1 MELMALIQQLNQG
14 KHLANQLRTH
24 LHPSSSSHAIHL
36 IDQILRSYDN
46 ALVSLAPAAALKSTP
61 VPTKKRKVM
70 PKWSEQVKVASA
82 SASASAVEGPLHDGF
97 SWRKY
102 GQKDIL
108 GSKFPRGYFRCSH
121 RFTLGCKA
129 TKQVQKSDNDP
140 TIYEVTYKGTHTCN
154 RPLHSKTQQQQ
165 LQKPSLPYP
174 MPPKQEQRPHDDEPS
189 CQSFSPEVAAIH
201 VKSETFDDI
210 DIDNGF
216 SRPLRPP
223 SLLFESEVQDDDQSP
238 FRENE
243 WFGLCC
249 DFETGVV
256 SIPNS
261 VTNICIGELE
271 EYCSFDNLELFC

>member
-1 MELMALIQQLNQG
+1 MELMALIQQLTQG

-24 LHPSSSSHAIHL
+24 LHPSSSSHVIHL

-46 ALVSLAPAAALKSTP
+46 ALLSLESTP
-61 VPTKKRKVM
+61 VLTNAPVKNRDVSKKRKVM
-70 PKWSEQVKVASA
+70 PKWSERVKLASASA

-129 TKQVQKSDNDP
+129 TKQVQKSDTDP

-165 LQKPSLPYP
+165 QHQKPSLQHP
-174 MPPKQEQRPHDDEPS
+174 MPPKQEQRPDDDEPS

-201 VKSETFDDI
+201 VKSEMFDDI
-210 DIDNGF
+210 A
-216 SRPLRPP
+216 P

-238 FRENE
+238 FRESE

-261 VTNICIGELE
+261 VTNNICIEELE

>member
-1 MELMALIQQLNQG
+1 MELMALIQELSQG

-24 LHPSSSSHAIHL
+24 LHPSSSSHAILL

-46 ALVSLAPAAALKSTP
+46 ALFSLALP
-61 VPTKKRKVM
+61 VPTNAPVKDRHIARKRKVM
-70 PKWSEQVKVASA
+70 PKWSEQVKV
-82 SASASAVEGPLHDGF
+82 ASASAVEGPLHDGF

-154 RPLHSKTQQQQ
+154 RPLHSNTQQQG
-165 LQKPSLPYP
+165 QKPSLQHP
-174 MPPKQEQRPHDDEPS
+174 MPPKQEQRPDDDEPS

-210 DIDNGF
+210 DIDNGLF
-216 SRPLRPP
+216 RPLCPP
-223 SLLFESEVQDDDQSP
+223 SSLFESEVQDDDQSP
-238 FRENE
+238 FRESE
-243 WFGLCC
+243 LFGLCC

-261 VTNICIGELE
+261 VTNICIEELE
-271 EYCSFDNLELFC
+271 EYCSFDNLEFC

>member
-1 MELMALIQQLNQG
+1 
-14 KHLANQLRTH
+14 
-24 LHPSSSSHAIHL
+24 
-36 IDQILRSYDN
+36 
-46 ALVSLAPAAALKSTP
+46 
-61 VPTKKRKVM
+61 M

-108 GSKFPRGYFRCSH
+108 GSKFPRFLPIQTSNLLLFWVLEVCIWVWWIDIWLSCRGYFRCSH